1 MYCKRDVTQTLP
13 DLGEVMLLRFPASR
27 DLPRV
32 NPRYAA
38 GSLVVSAAIFESQR
52 TATVAAAVGA
62 LRGRAHRPVAFGATQ
77 NGAANPPLNERV
89 RRAICS
95 RYVESSR

>member
-1 MYCKRDVTQTLP
+1 MYCKRDVTQTSP

-27 DLPRV
+27 DLPLL

-38 GSLVVSAAIFESQR
+38 GSLVVSAAMFENPR

-62 LRGRAHRPVAFGATQ
+62 LRGRAHRPVAFGANR
-77 NGAANPPLNERV
+77 NGAANLPLNQ
-89 RRAICS
+89 
-95 RYVESSR
+95 